1 MQSKSFSALILIAVL
16 ALVASNSLY
25 IVDETERAI
34 KLKFGQ
40 IVESDIQPG
49 LHFKIPVLNTIR
61 KFDARV
67 LTMDARPQRYLTLEK
82 KAVIVDSFIKWR
94 IANVQA
100 YYEATSGDEL
110 VAARLLAPRVD
121 EGLRNQFGERT
132 MYEVV
137 SGERD
142 EIMTELTAKLN
153 EITKAELGIEIRD
166 IRVKRIDLPPEVS
179 HAVYERMNTERQ
191 REAREHRSQGKELAE
206 GIRADADRQ
215 KQIILAEAFRES
227 ERIRG
232 EGDATAASTYAKAYT
247 QDPEFYSF
255 VRSLEAYRNTF
266 NNRDDIM
273 VLEPDSDFFN
283 YLKQSTPAN

>member
-283 YLKQSTPAN
+283 YLKQATPAN

>member
-1 MQSKSFSALILIAVL
+1 MILIAVL

-142 EIMTELTAKLN
+142 EIMTVLTSKLN
-153 EITKAELGIEIRD
+153 DITKAELGIEIRD

-215 KQIILAEAFRES
+215 RQIILAEAFRES

-283 YLKQSTPAN
+283 YLKQASPAN

>member
-1 MQSKSFSALILIAVL
+1 MQSKSFSALILIAIL
-16 ALVASNSLY
+16 AMVGSNSLF
-25 IVDETERAI
+25 IVGETERAI
-34 KLKFGQ
+34 KLKFGE
-40 IVESDIQPG
+40 IVSADIQPG
-49 LHFKIPVLNTIR
+49 LHFKMPVLHTIR

-67 LTMDARPQRYLTLEK
+67 LTLDARPQRYLTLEK

-94 IANVQA
+94 IANVQEF
-100 YYEATSGDEL
+100 YQVTSGDEL

-142 EIMTELTAKLN
+142 EIMTELTARLN
-153 EITKAELGIEIRD
+153 EITKDELGIEILD

-191 REAREHRSQGKELAE
+191 REAREHRSQGNELAE

-215 KQIILAEAFRES
+215 KQVVLAEAFRES
-227 ERIRG
+227 ERVRG
-232 EGDATAASTYAKAYT
+232 EGDAIAAATYAKAYK

-255 VRSLEAYRNTF
+255 TRSLEAYRNTF
-266 NNRDDIM
+266 NSRDDIM
-273 VLEPDSDFFN
+273 ILEPDSDFFN
-283 YLKQSTPAN
+283 YMKQSKNVN

>member
-1 MQSKSFSALILIAVL
+1 MQSKSFPALILIAIL
-16 ALVASNSLY
+16 ALVGANSIY
-25 IVDETERAI
+25 IVNETERAI

-40 IVESDIQPG
+40 IIDSDIKPG
-49 LHFKIPVLNTIR
+49 LHFKIPVLHTIR
-61 KFDARV
+61 KFDARM
-67 LTMDARPQRYLTLEK
+67 LTMDSRPQRYLTLEK

-94 IANVQA
+94 IADVQK

-110 VAARLLAPRVD
+110 QAARLLAPRMD

-132 MYEVV
+132 MYEVI

-142 EIMTELTAKLN
+142 ELMDELTVKLN
-153 EITKAELGIEIRD
+153 TITQDELGIEIRD

-191 REAREHRSQGKELAE
+191 REAREHRSEGKEIAE

-215 KQIILAEAFRES
+215 RQIILAEAFRES

-232 EGDATAASTYAKAYT
+232 EGDAIAAATYAGAY
-247 QDPEFYSF
+247 QKNPEFYSF
-255 VRSLEAYRNTF
+255 IRSLEAYRNSF
-266 NNRDDIM
+266 SSKDDVM
-273 VLEPDSDFFN
+273 VIKPESEFFN
-283 YLKQSTPAN
+283 YMKKSQ

>member
-142 EIMTELTAKLN
+142 EIMTELTSKLN
-153 EITKAELGIEIRD
+153 TITKAELGIELRD

-273 VLEPDSDFFN
+273 VIEPDSDFFN
-283 YLKQSTPAN
+283 YLKKASPAN

>member
-142 EIMTELTAKLN
+142 EIMTVLTSKLN
-153 EITKAELGIEIRD
+153 DITKAELGIEIRD

-215 KQIILAEAFRES
+215 RQIILAEAFRES

-283 YLKQSTPAN
+283 YLKQASPAN

>member
-1 MQSKSFSALILIAVL
+1 MQSKSFSALILIAIL
-16 ALVASNSLY
+16 AMVGSNSLF
-25 IVDETERAI
+25 IVGETERAI
-34 KLKFGQ
+34 KLKFGE
-40 IVESDIQPG
+40 IVDADIKPG
-49 LHFKIPVLNTIR
+49 LHLKMPVLHTIR

-67 LTMDARPQRYLTLEK
+67 LTLDARPQRYLTLEK

-94 IANVQA
+94 IANVQEF
-100 YYEATSGDEL
+100 YQVTSGDEL
-110 VAARLLAPRVD
+110 VAARLLAPRID

-142 EIMTELTAKLN
+142 EIMTELTARLN
-153 EITKAELGIEIRD
+153 EITKEELGIEILD

-191 REAREHRSQGKELAE
+191 REAREHRSEGKELAE

-215 KQIILAEAFRES
+215 KQVVLAEAFRES
-227 ERIRG
+227 ERVRG
-232 EGDATAASTYAKAYT
+232 EGDAIAAATYAKAYK

-255 VRSLEAYRNTF
+255 IRSLEAYRNTF
-266 NNRDDIM
+266 NSKNDIM
-273 VLEPDSDFFN
+273 ILEPDSDFFN
-283 YLKQSTPAN
+283 YMKQSTNVN

>member
-1 MQSKSFSALILIAVL
+1 MQSKSISALILIAVL
-16 ALVASNSLY
+16 ALVGANSLY

-34 KLKFGQ
+34 KLKFGE
-40 IVESDIQPG
+40 IIEADIKPG

-61 KFDARV
+61 KFEARI
-67 LTMDARPQRYLTLEK
+67 LTMDSRPQRYLTLEK

-94 IANVQA
+94 IANVQE
-100 YYEATSGDEL
+100 YYQATSGDEL

-142 EIMTELTAKLN
+142 ELMDELTEKLN
-153 EITKAELGIEIRD
+153 AVTKEELGIEIRD
-166 IRVKRIDLPPEVS
+166 IRVKRIDLPQEVS
-179 HAVYERMNTERQ
+179 HAVFERMNTERQ

-215 KQIILAEAFRES
+215 RQVILAEAFRES

-232 EGDATAASTYAKAYT
+232 EGDATAAATYASAYT
-247 QDPEFYSF
+247 KNPEFYSF
-255 VRSLEAYRNTF
+255 IRSLEAYRNSF
-266 NNRDDIM
+266 SSKSDIM
-273 VLEPDSDFFN
+273 ILKPDSEFFN
-283 YLKQSTPAN
+283 YMKKSQ

>member
-1 MQSKSFSALILIAVL
+1 MQSKSFSALILIAIL
-16 ALVASNSLY
+16 AMVGSNSLF
-25 IVDETERAI
+25 IVGETERAI
-34 KLKFGQ
+34 KLKFGE
-40 IVESDIQPG
+40 IVDADIKPG
-49 LHFKIPVLNTIR
+49 LHFKMPVLHTIR

-67 LTMDARPQRYLTLEK
+67 LTLDARPQRYLTLEK

-94 IANVQA
+94 IANVQEF
-100 YYEATSGDEL
+100 YQVTSGDEL
-110 VAARLLAPRVD
+110 VAARLLAPRID

-142 EIMTELTAKLN
+142 EIMIELTARLN
-153 EITKAELGIEIRD
+153 EITKEELGIEILD

-191 REAREHRSQGKELAE
+191 REAREHRSEGKELAE

-215 KQIILAEAFRES
+215 KQVVLAEAFRES
-227 ERIRG
+227 ERVRG
-232 EGDATAASTYAKAYT
+232 EGDAIAAATYAKAYK

-255 VRSLEAYRNTF
+255 IRSLEAYRNTF
-266 NNRDDIM
+266 NSKNDIM
-273 VLEPDSDFFN
+273 ILEPDSDFFN
-283 YLKQSTPAN
+283 YMKQSKNVN

>member
-1 MQSKSFSALILIAVL
+1 MILIAVL
-16 ALVASNSLY
+16 ALVGANSLY

-34 KLKFGQ
+34 KLKFGE
-40 IVESDIQPG
+40 IIEADIKPG

-61 KFDARV
+61 KFEARI
-67 LTMDARPQRYLTLEK
+67 LTMDSRPQRYLTLEK

-94 IANVQA
+94 IANVQE
-100 YYEATSGDEL
+100 YYQATSGDEL

-142 EIMTELTAKLN
+142 ELMDELTEKLN
-153 EITKAELGIEIRD
+153 AVTKEELGIEIRD
-166 IRVKRIDLPPEVS
+166 IRVKRIDLPQEVS
-179 HAVYERMNTERQ
+179 HAVFERMNTERQ

-215 KQIILAEAFRES
+215 RQVILAEAFRES

-232 EGDATAASTYAKAYT
+232 EGDATAAATYASAYT
-247 QDPEFYSF
+247 KNPEFYSF
-255 VRSLEAYRNTF
+255 IRSLEAYRNSF
-266 NNRDDIM
+266 SSKSDIM
-273 VLEPDSDFFN
+273 ILKPDSEFFN
-283 YLKQSTPAN
+283 YMKKSQ

>member
-1 MQSKSFSALILIAVL
+1 MQSKSFSALILIAIL
-16 ALVASNSLY
+16 AMVGSNSLF
-25 IVDETERAI
+25 IVGETERAI
-34 KLKFGQ
+34 KLKFGE
-40 IVESDIQPG
+40 IVSADIQPG
-49 LHFKIPVLNTIR
+49 LHFKMPVLHTIR

-67 LTMDARPQRYLTLEK
+67 LTLDARPQRYLTLEK

-94 IANVQA
+94 IANVQEF
-100 YYEATSGDEL
+100 YQVTSGDEL
-110 VAARLLAPRVD
+110 VAARLLAPRID

-142 EIMTELTAKLN
+142 EIMTELTARLN
-153 EITKAELGIEIRD
+153 EITKEELGIEILD

-191 REAREHRSQGKELAE
+191 REAREHRSEGKELAE

-215 KQIILAEAFRES
+215 KQVVLAEAFRES
-227 ERIRG
+227 ERVRG
-232 EGDATAASTYAKAYT
+232 EGDAIAAATYAKAYK

-255 VRSLEAYRNTF
+255 IRSLEAYGDTF
-266 NNRDDIM
+266 NSKNDIM
-273 VLEPDSDFFN
+273 ILEPDSDFFN
-283 YLKQSTPAN
+283 YMKQSKNVN

>member
-1 MQSKSFSALILIAVL
+1 MQSKSFSALILIAIL
-16 ALVASNSLY
+16 AMVGSNSLF
-25 IVDETERAI
+25 IVGETERAI
-34 KLKFGQ
+34 KLKFGE
-40 IVESDIQPG
+40 IVSADIQPG
-49 LHFKIPVLNTIR
+49 LHFKMPVLHTIR

-67 LTMDARPQRYLTLEK
+67 LTLDARPQRYLTLEK

-94 IANVQA
+94 IANVQEF
-100 YYEATSGDEL
+100 YQVTSGDEL
-110 VAARLLAPRVD
+110 VAARLLAPRID

-142 EIMTELTAKLN
+142 EIMTELTARLN
-153 EITKAELGIEIRD
+153 EITKEELGIEILD

-191 REAREHRSQGKELAE
+191 REAREHRSEGKELAE

-215 KQIILAEAFRES
+215 KQVVLAEAFRES
-227 ERIRG
+227 ERVRG
-232 EGDATAASTYAKAYT
+232 EGDAIAAATYAKAYK

-255 VRSLEAYRNTF
+255 IRSLEAYRNTF
-266 NNRDDIM
+266 NSKNDIM
-273 VLEPDSDFFN
+273 ILEPDSDFFN
-283 YLKQSTPAN
+283 YMKQSKNVN

>member
-1 MQSKSFSALILIAVL
+1 MQSKSFPALILIAIL
-16 ALVASNSLY
+16 ALVGANSIY
-25 IVDETERAI
+25 IVNETERAI

-40 IVESDIQPG
+40 IIDADIKPG
-49 LHFKIPVLNTIR
+49 LHFKIPVLHTIR
-61 KFDARV
+61 KFDARM
-67 LTMDARPQRYLTLEK
+67 LTMDSRPQRYLTLEK

-94 IANVQA
+94 IADVQK

-110 VAARLLAPRVD
+110 QAARLLGPRMD

-132 MYEVV
+132 MYEVI

-142 EIMTELTAKLN
+142 ELMDELTIKLN
-153 EITKAELGIEIRD
+153 AVTQDELGIEIRD

-191 REAREHRSQGKELAE
+191 REAREHRSEGKEIAE

-215 KQIILAEAFRES
+215 RQIILAEAFRES

-232 EGDATAASTYAKAYT
+232 EGDAIAAATYAGAY
-247 QDPEFYSF
+247 QKNPEFYSF
-255 VRSLEAYRNTF
+255 IRSLEAYRNSF
-266 NNRDDIM
+266 SSKDDVM
-273 VLEPDSDFFN
+273 VIKPESEFFN
-283 YLKQSTPAN
+283 YMKKSQ

>member
-1 MQSKSFSALILIAVL
+1 MQTKSISALILIAVL
-16 ALVASNSLY
+16 ALVGANSLY

-34 KLKFGQ
+34 KLKFGE
-40 IVESDIQPG
+40 IIEADIKPG

-61 KFDARV
+61 KFEARI
-67 LTMDARPQRYLTLEK
+67 LTMDSRPQRYLTLEK

-94 IANVQA
+94 IANVQE
-100 YYEATSGDEL
+100 YYQATSGDEL

-142 EIMTELTAKLN
+142 ELMDELTEKLN
-153 EITKAELGIEIRD
+153 AVTKEELGIEIRD
-166 IRVKRIDLPPEVS
+166 IRVKRIDLPQEVS
-179 HAVYERMNTERQ
+179 HAVFERMNTERQ

-215 KQIILAEAFRES
+215 RQVILAEAFRES

-232 EGDATAASTYAKAYT
+232 EGDATAAATYASAYT
-247 QDPEFYSF
+247 KNPEFYSF
-255 VRSLEAYRNTF
+255 IRSLEAYRNSF
-266 NNRDDIM
+266 SSKSDIM
-273 VLEPDSDFFN
+273 ILKPDSEFFN
-283 YLKQSTPAN
+283 YMKKSQ

>member
-1 MQSKSFSALILIAVL
+1 MQGKSFPALVLIAIL
-16 ALVASNSLY
+16 ALVVSNSLY

-34 KLKFGQ
+34 KLRFGQ

-94 IANVQA
+94 IASVQA

-142 EIMTELTAKLN
+142 EIMNELTSKLN

-232 EGDATAASTYAKAYT
+232 EGDAIAASTYAKAYQ

-266 NNRDDIM
+266 NSKDDIM

-283 YLKQSTPAN
+283 YMKQYDRTQ

>member
-1 MQSKSFSALILIAVL
+1 MQSKSFSALILIAIL
-16 ALVASNSLY
+16 AMVGSNSLF
-25 IVDETERAI
+25 IVGETERAI
-34 KLKFGQ
+34 KLKFGE
-40 IVESDIQPG
+40 IVDADIKPG
-49 LHFKIPVLNTIR
+49 LHFKMPVLHTIR

-67 LTMDARPQRYLTLEK
+67 LTLDARPQRYLTLEK

-94 IANVQA
+94 IANVQEF
-100 YYEATSGDEL
+100 YQVTSGDEL
-110 VAARLLAPRVD
+110 VAARLLAPRID

-142 EIMTELTAKLN
+142 EIMTELTARLN
-153 EITKAELGIEIRD
+153 EITKEELGIEILD

-191 REAREHRSQGKELAE
+191 REAREHRSEGKELAE

-215 KQIILAEAFRES
+215 KQVVLAEAFRES
-227 ERIRG
+227 ERVRG
-232 EGDATAASTYAKAYT
+232 EGDAIAAATYAKAYK

-255 VRSLEAYRNTF
+255 IRSLEAYRNTF
-266 NNRDDIM
+266 NSKNDIM
-273 VLEPDSDFFN
+273 ILEPDSDFFN
-283 YLKQSTPAN
+283 YMKQSTNAN

>member
-1 MQSKSFSALILIAVL
+1 MQSKSFPALILIAIL
-16 ALVASNSLY
+16 ALVGANSLY

-40 IVESDIQPG
+40 IIDADIKPG
-49 LHFKIPVLNTIR
+49 LHVKIPVLHTIR
-61 KFDARV
+61 KFDARM
-67 LTMDARPQRYLTLEK
+67 LTMDSRPQRYLTLEK

-94 IANVQA
+94 IADVQK

-110 VAARLLAPRVD
+110 QAARLLAPRMD

-132 MYEVV
+132 MYEVI

-142 EIMTELTAKLN
+142 ELMDELTLKLN
-153 EITKAELGIEIRD
+153 TITQEELGIEIRD

-191 REAREHRSQGKELAE
+191 REAREHRSEGKEIAE

-215 KQIILAEAFRES
+215 RQIILAEAFRES

-232 EGDATAASTYAKAYT
+232 EGDAIAAATYANAYT
-247 QDPEFYSF
+247 KNPEFYSF
-255 VRSLEAYRNTF
+255 IRSLEAYRNSF
-266 NNRDDIM
+266 SSKDDVM
-273 VLEPDSDFFN
+273 VIKPESEFFN
-283 YLKQSTPAN
+283 YMKKSQ

>member
-142 EIMTELTAKLN
+142 EIMTELTSKLN

-232 EGDATAASTYAKAYT
+232 EGDAIAASTYAKAYT

-283 YLKQSTPAN
+283 YLKQATPAN

>member
-1 MQSKSFSALILIAVL
+1 MHSKSFSALILIALTAMVG
-16 ALVASNSLY
+16 SNSLF

-34 KLKFGQ
+34 KLKFGE
-40 IVESDIQPG
+40 IVEADIQPG
-49 LHFKIPVLNTIR
+49 LHFKVPVLHTIR
-61 KFDARV
+61 KFDSRV
-67 LTMDARPQRYLTLEK
+67 MTLDSRPQRFLTLEK
-82 KAVIVDSFIKWR
+82 KAVVVDSFVKWR
-94 IANVQA
+94 IANVQE
-100 YYEATSGDEL
+100 YYQATSGDEL

-142 EIMTELTAKLN
+142 ELMSELTGRLN
-153 EITKAELGIEIRD
+153 AITKAELGIELLD

-215 KQIILAEAFRES
+215 KQVLLAEAFRES
-227 ERIRG
+227 ERIKG
-232 EGDATAASTYAKAYT
+232 EGDATAAATYAKAYQ

-255 VRSLEAYRNTF
+255 LRSLEAYRNTF
-266 NNRDDIM
+266 NSKNDIM
-273 VLEPDSDFFN
+273 VLQPDSEFFN
-283 YLKQSTPAN
+283 YMKDSSKQK

>member
-1 MQSKSFSALILIAVL
+1 MQGKSFPALILIAIL
-16 ALVASNSLY
+16 ALVVSNSLY

-34 KLKFGQ
+34 KLRFGQ

-49 LHFKIPVLNTIR
+49 LHFKLPVLNTIR

-94 IANVQA
+94 IANVQS

-232 EGDATAASTYAKAYT
+232 EGDATAASTYAQAYQ

-255 VRSLEAYRNTF
+255 IRSLEAYRNTF
-266 NNRDDIM
+266 NSKDDIM

-283 YLKQSTPAN
+283 YMKQYGTAQ

>member
-34 KLKFGQ
+34 KLRFGQ

-110 VAARLLAPRVD
+110 VASRLLAPRVD

-142 EIMTELTAKLN
+142 EIMTELTSKLN
-153 EITKAELGIEIRD
+153 TITKAELGIEIRD

-232 EGDATAASTYAKAYT
+232 EGDATAASTYAQAYT

-273 VLEPDSDFFN
+273 VIEPDSDFFN
-283 YLKQSTPAN
+283 YLKQASPAK

>member
-1 MQSKSFSALILIAVL
+1 MQSKSFPALILIAIL
-16 ALVASNSLY
+16 ALVGANSIY
-25 IVDETERAI
+25 IVNETERAI

-40 IVESDIQPG
+40 IIDSDIKPG
-49 LHFKIPVLNTIR
+49 LHFKIPVLHTIR
-61 KFDARV
+61 KFDARM
-67 LTMDARPQRYLTLEK
+67 LTMDSRPQRYLTLEK

-94 IANVQA
+94 IADVQK

-110 VAARLLAPRVD
+110 QAARLLAPRMD

-132 MYEVV
+132 MYEVI

-142 EIMTELTAKLN
+142 ELMDELTVKLN
-153 EITKAELGIEIRD
+153 TITQDELGIEIRD

-191 REAREHRSQGKELAE
+191 REAREHRSEGKEIAE

-215 KQIILAEAFRES
+215 RQIILAEAFRES

-232 EGDATAASTYAKAYT
+232 EGDAIAAATYAGAY
-247 QDPEFYSF
+247 QKNPEFYSF
-255 VRSLEAYRNTF
+255 IRSLEAYRNSF
-266 NNRDDIM
+266 SSKDDVM
-273 VLEPDSDFFN
+273 VIKPESEFFN
-283 YLKQSTPAN
+283 YMKNSQ

>member
-1 MQSKSFSALILIAVL
+1 MQSKSFPALVLIAIL

-34 KLKFGQ
+34 KLKFGE

-49 LHFKIPVLNTIR
+49 LHFKIPVLNDIR
-61 KFDARV
+61 KFDSRV

-94 IANVQA
+94 IADVQE
-100 YYEATSGDEL
+100 YYQATSGDEL

-142 EIMTELTAKLN
+142 ELMTELTAKLN
-153 EITKAELGIEIRD
+153 AITKEELGIEIRD

-232 EGDATAASTYAKAYT
+232 EGDAIAAGTYADAYT

-255 VRSLEAYRNTF
+255 IRSLEAYRNTF
-266 NNRDDIM
+266 NSRDDIM

-283 YLKQSTPAN
+283 YMKQYSAQ

>member
-34 KLKFGQ
+34 KLRFGQ

-110 VAARLLAPRVD
+110 VASRLLAPRVD

-142 EIMTELTAKLN
+142 EIMTELTSKLN
-153 EITKAELGIEIRD
+153 TITKAELGIEIRD

-215 KQIILAEAFRES
+215 RQIILAEAFRES

-232 EGDATAASTYAKAYT
+232 EGDATAASTYAQAYT

-273 VLEPDSDFFN
+273 VIEPDSDFFN
-283 YLKQSTPAN
+283 YLKQASPAK

>member
-1 MQSKSFSALILIAVL
+1 MQSKSFPALILIAIL

-34 KLKFGQ
+34 KLKFGE
-40 IVESDIQPG
+40 IIESDIKPG
-49 LHFKIPVLNTIR
+49 LHFKIPVLHTIR
-61 KFDARV
+61 KFDARI
-67 LTMDARPQRYLTLEK
+67 LTMDSRPQRYLTLEK

-94 IANVQA
+94 IADVQA

-110 VAARLLAPRVD
+110 VAARLLAPRMD

-132 MYEVV
+132 MYEVI

-142 EIMTELTAKLN
+142 ELMDELKIKLN
-153 EITKAELGIEIRD
+153 GVTKAELGIELRD

-215 KQIILAEAFRES
+215 RQIILAEAFRES
-227 ERIRG
+227 EQIRG
-232 EGDATAASTYAKAYT
+232 DGDATAAAIYANAY
-247 QDPEFYSF
+247 QKDPEFYSF
-255 VRSLEAYRNTF
+255 IRSLEAYRNSF
-266 NNRDDIM
+266 SSKDDVM
-273 VLEPDSDFFN
+273 VLKPESEFFN
-283 YLKQSTPAN
+283 YMKQSK

>member
-1 MQSKSFSALILIAVL
+1 MQGKSFPVLILIAIL
-16 ALVASNSLY
+16 ALVVSNSLY

-34 KLKFGQ
+34 KLRFGQ

-49 LHFKIPVLNTIR
+49 LHFKLPVLNTIR

-94 IANVQA
+94 IANVQS

-232 EGDATAASTYAKAYT
+232 EGDATAASTYAQAYQ

-255 VRSLEAYRNTF
+255 IRSLEAYRNTF
-266 NNRDDIM
+266 NSKDDIM

-283 YLKQSTPAN
+283 YMKQYGTAQ